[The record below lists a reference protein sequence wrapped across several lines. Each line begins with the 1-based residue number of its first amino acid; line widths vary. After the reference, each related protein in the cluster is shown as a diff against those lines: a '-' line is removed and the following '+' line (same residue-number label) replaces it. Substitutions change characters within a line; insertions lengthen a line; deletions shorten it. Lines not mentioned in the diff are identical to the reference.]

1 MKIGHKVYY
10 SKLTGVV
17 ILTTGEQEGW
27 VAETTLADDILNYP
41 SLQNISSDII
51 SFIQCDYGYM
61 PGYFKKFRYSIDITK
76 NPIDQT
82 SIIWDMSIP
91 VRIPVHVKN
100 DVEILQE
107 KVDASQDYSS
117 TLNDTVGQFMDFIF
131 ANDESL
137 PQ

>member
-1 MKIGHKVYY
+1 MQISRKIYY
-10 SKLTGVV
+10 LKSTGVV
-17 ILTTGEQEGW
+17 ILTTGEREGW
-27 VAETTLADDILNYP
+27 VVETTMADDILTYP
-41 SLQNISSDII
+41 ALQNIPPDTI
-51 SFIQCDYGYM
+51 SFIQCNYGYM
-61 PGYFKKFRYSIDITK
+61 PGYFKKFKYSIDITK

-91 VRIPVHVKN
+91 VKIPVHVKN